1 MLLTCDSGYQ
11 LWFTGL
17 GASTPCYSV
26 PSTILVP
33 ESTPANTANWGL
45 ITQTVFARHFDLV
58 APTDNSGLPTSHL
71 IGIIAGSILGPL
83 LIINIVV
90 IFLLRRRK
98 ARRQAEAEANRVTT
112 FPPIE
117 PTMPPTEAPQTP
129 HELASPDMG
138 ARSPRSPQMGQLKWS
153 LLGPG
158 SSPPAYDSQRSLG
171 FMAATKLKIPQDP
184 QELEG
189 STSLNQHHPAFAGDE
204 GSISPTAVTASS
216 PQTERPKTPKTPVRS
231 LHSSDRGSPLVTPS
245 SGIEFPS
252 TRSPPVVSP
261 PGSPRQ
267 VPGRLG

>member
-1 MLLTCDSGYQ
+1 M
-11 LWFTGL
+11 WFTSL
-17 GASTPCYSV
+17 GAQTPCYSV
-26 PSTILVP
+26 PSTVLVP
-33 ESTPANTANWGL
+33 ESTLSNTASGSL
-45 ITQTVFARHFDLV
+45 FTQTVFARRFDL
-58 APTDNSGLPTSHL
+58 AASSDSGGLPTSHL

-83 LIINIVV
+83 LIINMVV

-98 ARRQAEAEANRVTT
+98 ARRQKEAEANRVTT

-117 PTMPPTEAPQTP
+117 PAMPPSEAPQTP

-153 LLGPG
+153 LLSPG

-171 FMAATKLKIPQDP
+171 FLGATKLKIPQDP

-189 STSLNQHHPAFAGDE
+189 STSLNQHHPAFAADE
-204 GSISPTAVTASS
+204 GSVSPTAITASS

-245 SGIEFPS
+245 SGIEFSP

-267 VPGRLG
+267 IPGRLG